1 MHYSPATKINVP
13 MRCWSII
20 LHRKLITLHVNHYFK
35 FHWRLAPPYNL
46 LADSPCRIVQ
56 LTLTQKRKCEE
67 KWRSLEMR
75 LACPSIHKIIWI
87 SNQKKNKQT
96 NKQKNTHPTTLFS
109 GPHCSLHILL
119 LLVLVK
125 PYWQSLLLKHFSVSC
140 FLEQMCCNKV
150 ATDDNRLWEISI
162 LHYPVTHLLP

>member
-1 MHYSPATKINVP
+1 MYYSPTTKCSHEVLKHHTTQEIDYSTRQP
-13 MRCWSII
+13 
-20 LHRKLITLHVNHYFK
+20 LFQ
-35 FHWRLAPPYNL
+35 FHWRLIPPYNL
-46 LADSPCRIVQ
+46 LADSPFRIVQ
-56 LTLTQKRKCEE
+56 LTETEVRGKME
-67 KWRSLEMR
+67 KPWNEVSLS
-75 LACPSIHKIIWI
+75 LHPQNNLNIQS
-87 SNQKKNKQT
+87 KKKQT